1 MKTDRYKKVFAF
13 CIFIG
18 IAVGCGDKDKDKDT
32 PNDSNG
38 TETSKSGS
46 NISITG
52 SLSLDTNVSNA
63 VAISVAGGALDAT
76 APILAVSSEISATG
90 SLAIEINSIALT
102 RFGVACDD
110 SPKDE
115 KHSYQLNDCNNI
127 HLNSNQANETMLM
140 LIDETQEDPL
150 DRIVGFVGMGGGG
163 DSLIRLPIASLNS
176 EESELDLGELKMDA
190 AGDYS
195 DSSNL
200 ASNSSKFSLSENILN
215 ETAKVDSVA
224 RHVKNIYANRNDQGI
239 YYSAQPFY
247 IIDGDATDALA
258 QFSDVTAMS
267 PSSPDSGG
275 FGIYFRSNDSKV
287 ELSKICAASSD
298 ANHVRIDIIPP
309 ADVKDGENSSTV
321 YSTSNPMSNQDV
333 TGLSQSSNGQNCQG
347 GTFFAS
353 GDGSFNVGAGG
364 FGSKMP
370 DGKWVVNVDQQK
382 VATFDLASAKP
393 FDSQG
398 KSTIYMP
405 SVKISSGSDQKITT
419 IEVKWFVYSRE
430 SSTYVELEN
439 LEGFNLNTKNL
450 SIEISDY
457 TAPSGQA
464 ESVMIQDNEIVNDN
478 IVKFSMS
485 DIESVTGG
493 TPWNNGFLK
502 PGTTDPNEATAESV
516 SINYELSGISFR
528 FDFRT
533 SN

>member
-1 MKTDRYKKVFAF
+1 MKMNHHIKLSAY
-13 CIFIG
+13 CLLIG
-18 IAVGCGDKDKDKDT
+18 IAIGCGEKET
-32 PNDSNG
+32 PDDSNVPSTPG
-38 TETSKSGS
+38 NGG
-46 NISITG
+46 NIFITG
-52 SLSLDTNVSNA
+52 SLSLDTNVSSA
-63 VAISVAGGALDAT
+63 VALSVAGGALNPT
-76 APILAVSSEISATG
+76 APISSVSGEISPTG
-90 SLAIEINSIALT
+90 SLAIQLDSLALAHL
-102 RFGVACDD
+102 FAPCAD
-110 SPKDE
+110 SPLDDN
-115 KHSYQLNDCNNI
+115 HSAQPHNCNKM
-127 HLNSNQANETMLM
+127 HLSSNQANETMLM
-140 LIDETQEDPL
+140 LIDDTQEDPL
-150 DRIVGFVGMGGGG
+150 DRIVGFIGMGGGG

-176 EESELDLGELKMDA
+176 DETELDLGNLKVDA
-190 AGDYS
+190 TGDYS

-224 RHVKNIYANRNDQGI
+224 RHVKNIYANRNEQGI

-258 QFSDVTAMS
+258 QFSDASTLS

-353 GDGSFNVGAGG
+353 GDGSFNVGGGG
-364 FGSKMP
+364 FGAKMP
-370 DGKWVVNVDQQK
+370 DGKWILNVEQQK
-382 VATFDLASAKP
+382 VATFDLASASP
-393 FDSQG
+393 FDSEG
-398 KSTIYMP
+398 KPTIYMP
-405 SVKISSGSDQKITT
+405 SVKISSGTDQKITT
-419 IEVKWFVYSRE
+419 IEVKWFVYSRQ

-439 LEGFNLNTKNL
+439 LEAFDLNTKNF

-457 TAPSGQA
+457 DYNS
-464 ESVMIQDNEIVNDN
+464 ESKSVLINENEVLNGN
-478 IVKFSMS
+478 IVKFAMS
-485 DIESVTGG
+485 DIVSPEGG
-493 TPWNNGFLK
+493 TPWSNGFLK
-502 PGTTDPNEATAESV
+502 PGTTGPNEATAESV